1 MNIQTLG
8 IFLATCFFLSATP
21 GPNMLS
27 ALSMGVRH
35 GLGGAAWGGIGMCA
49 ALGMLAALSALGLGV
64 LLAASPTAFMI
75 FKWLGVA
82 YLVWLGVQALRA
94 PVPAEGEEAAAAS
107 AVTGKGWEGSRA
119 GLFMQGTLIT
129 ASNPKALIF
138 MAAFFPQ
145 FLDPAQPVAPQ
156 LSILVAV
163 MLVIEFGWIMTYAA
177 GGRTLARRLSGRR
190 ATLWLNRG
198 TGLLL
203 IAAGLLLALAAL

>member
-75 FKWLGVA
+75 FKWVGVA
-82 YLVWLGVQALRA
+82 YLAWLGVQALRA
-94 PVPAEGEEAAAAS
+94 PVPADGEGPEAAAVS
-107 AVTGKGWEGSRA
+107 GGERGSSRA